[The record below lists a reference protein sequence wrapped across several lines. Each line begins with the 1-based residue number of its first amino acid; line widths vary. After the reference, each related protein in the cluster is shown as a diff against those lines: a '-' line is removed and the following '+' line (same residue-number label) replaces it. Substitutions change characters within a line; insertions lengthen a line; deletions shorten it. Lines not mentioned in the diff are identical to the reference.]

1 MGKIRNK
8 LIIAFGSTIVVLLL
22 GMVLNSQ
29 YLKKSAAT
37 HNALDLR
44 IEPAVQILHDF
55 DSYNKELFLLTLN
68 KVATDQEGVI
78 TNRIKKITEVELPNL
93 KTKTFKLISRFS
105 LDNPNRL
112 VFINLITL
120 SDISIESVQEIY
132 TLLKTKND
140 YKDLDK
146 LRRATDIL
154 NNKLKIESNG
164 IENAVATLQHD
175 FNQERKSKRAELT
188 MQLNNLSRI
197 ILITNTIGIMIGL
210 FIAFNTIRSIVN
222 RVQILKIGAKRISK
236 GDYEHRVFL
245 KGNDEL
251 TMLGNNFNEMAG
263 SLSKSFENI
272 KRKNKE
278 LEQFVYIASH
288 DLQEPLRTIDSFS
301 QLLSEQFDGKLNE
314 NGDQYIRFILKATS
328 QMRCLVKDLMDYG
341 RLGNDENLEL
351 VDCKSLVLGVKDE
364 LTELIKDS
372 DSTLVINNL
381 PNVQGYRTP
390 LMLIFQNL
398 INNAL
403 KFQKP
408 DAKPRV
414 EISHIESKNFWQFSV
429 KDNGIGIPAEHKEK
443 IFSIFKRLHSRSEYE
458 GTGIGLAHCQKIVQ
472 MHGGK
477 VWVTSAP
484 EEGSTFFFTIAK
496 KIIEERRITSR

>member
-1 MGKIRNK
+1 
-8 LIIAFGSTIVVLLL
+8 
-22 GMVLNSQ
+22 MVLNSQ

-37 HNALDLR
+37 HNALELR
-44 IEPAVQILHDF
+44 IEPAVRILHDF
-55 DSYNKELFLLTLN
+55 DSYNKELFLLALN

-93 KTKTFKLISRFS
+93 KTKTFKLISSFS

-154 NNKLKIESNG
+154 NNKLKLESNG

-175 FNQERKSKRAELT
+175 FNLERKSKRAELT

-210 FIAFNTIRSIVN
+210 FIAFNTIRSLVN
-222 RVQILKIGAKRISK
+222 RIQILKIGAKRISK
-236 GDYEHRVFL
+236 GDYEHRVCL

-263 SLSKSFENI
+263 SLSESFEKI

-301 QLLSEQFDGKLNE
+301 QLLSEQFQGKLNE
-314 NGDQYIRFILKATS
+314 NGNQYISFILKATTR
-328 QMRCLVKDLMDYG
+328 MRCLVKDLMDYG

-364 LTELIKDS
+364 LAEQIK
-372 DSTLVINNL
+372 I
-381 PNVQGYRTP
+381 
-390 LMLIFQNL
+390 ML
-398 INNAL
+398 
-403 KFQKP
+403 
-408 DAKPRV
+408 
-414 EISHIESKNFWQFSV
+414 
-429 KDNGIGIPAEHKEK
+429 
-443 IFSIFKRLHSRSEYE
+443 
-458 GTGIGLAHCQKIVQ
+458 
-472 MHGGK
+472 
-477 VWVTSAP
+477 
-484 EEGSTFFFTIAK
+484 
-496 KIIEERRITSR
+496 